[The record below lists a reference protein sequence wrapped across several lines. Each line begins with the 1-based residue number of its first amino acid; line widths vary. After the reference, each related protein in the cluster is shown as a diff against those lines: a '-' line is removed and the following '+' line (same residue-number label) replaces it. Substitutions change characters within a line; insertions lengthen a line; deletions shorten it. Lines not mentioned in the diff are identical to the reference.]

1 MESSCIIVGGGHA
14 GIEAARALSQLGK
27 KTTIITMDTLAL
39 GRLSCNPAVGGVAKS
54 HLVKEIDALGGVM
67 GWASDLSGIQYKTL
81 NKTKGRAVWSL
92 RAQLDKKEYPKV
104 IKDVFL
110 KKHPLINILE
120 GEVVDMFFEKNAVC
134 GVLLSSGKKISCK
147 SAIITSGTFLDGL
160 IHIGNKNFKAGR
172 MGERAATLLSK
183 TFKDKGFEVGRLK
196 TGTPPR
202 ISLKSIEL
210 SKSALAP
217 GDKKPESFSI
227 YSKKT
232 TENFSDCYIFNTN
245 EYCHRVIKKNINKS
259 AMFSGKIKGIGP
271 RYCPSIEDKIFRF
284 SDRPSHQ
291 LFFEPEWKNSDQI
304 YVNGFSTSLPES
316 VQKAAL
322 KKIPGLEKIKFIR
335 PGYAIEYDYF
345 PPRQL
350 KASLESKLIKGLFF
364 AGQINGTSGYEEAAA
379 QGLIAGTNASKFL
392 DKKKPLVLSRSSS
405 YIGVLIDDLITSS
418 LDEPYRMFTSRAEH
432 RLFLRQDNAYTRLSS
447 IAKKHGLLSKDQ
459 NSCVKDYLNTKKEL
473 ELICSKTTVGDGNK
487 KKPLKDWIKMPESFL
502 KADFFPK
509 ETTLLKYFKK
519 ACFEIETTIKY
530 SGYIKNEKERIEK
543 NKKLDSVLL
552 PKNLNYKEI
561 QGLSNESK
569 ERLSLVRPET
579 LGQASRIFGIRPTDI
594 TIIGVVVNKK
604 VSRETKKQ

>member
-27 KTTIITMDTLAL
+27 KTTIITMDVLAL

-67 GWASDLSGIQYKTL
+67 GWASDLSGLQYKTL

-110 KKHPLINILE
+110 KKYPLINIVE
-120 GEVVDMFFEKNAVC
+120 GEVVDMFFEKNSVC
-134 GVLLSSGKKISCK
+134 GVVLSSGKKIACK
-147 SAIITSGTFLDGL
+147 SVIITSGTFLDGL
-160 IHIGNKNFKAGR
+160 IHIGDKSFKAGR
-172 MGERAATLLSK
+172 MGEKAATLLSK
-183 TFKDKGFEVGRLK
+183 TFIGKGFEVGRLK

-202 ISLKSIEL
+202 ISLSSIKL
-210 SKSALAP
+210 SKSVLAP
-217 GDKKPESFSI
+217 GDKKPESFSL

-232 TENFSDCYIFNTN
+232 TKNFSDCYIFNTN
-245 EYCHRVIKKNINKS
+245 KDCHEVIKKNINKS
-259 AMFSGKIKGIGP
+259 AMFSGKIKGVGP

-284 SDRPSHQ
+284 SERASHQ

-392 DKKKPLVLSRSSS
+392 DKKKPLVLSRSNS

-432 RLFLRQDNAYTRLSS
+432 RLFLRQDNAYTRLSLV
-447 IAKKHGLLSKDQ
+447 ANKHGLLSEEQ
-459 NSCVKDYLNTKKEL
+459 SSCVEDYLNTKKEL
-473 ELICSKTTVGDGNK
+473 DLICSKATIGSGSK
-487 KKPLKDWIKMPESFL
+487 KKPLKDWIKMPDSFL
-502 KADFFPK
+502 KAAFFPK
-509 ETTLLKYFKK
+509 KTTLLKHFKK

-530 SGYIKNEKERIEK
+530 GGYIKNEKERIEK
-543 NKKLDSVLL
+543 NKKLDSVVL

-569 ERLSLVRPET
+569 ERLSLVLPET

-594 TIIGVVVNKK
+594 TIIGVLVNKK

>member
-1 MESSCIIVGGGHA
+1 
-14 GIEAARALSQLGK
+14 
-27 KTTIITMDTLAL
+27 
-39 GRLSCNPAVGGVAKS
+39 
-54 HLVKEIDALGGVM
+54 
-67 GWASDLSGIQYKTL
+67 
-81 NKTKGRAVWSL
+81 
-92 RAQLDKKEYPKV
+92 
-104 IKDVFL
+104 
-110 KKHPLINILE
+110 
-120 GEVVDMFFEKNAVC
+120 MF
-134 GVLLSSGKKISCK
+134 
-147 SAIITSGTFLDGL
+147 T
-160 IHIGNKNFKAGR
+160 
-172 MGERAATLLSK
+172 
-183 TFKDKGFEVGRLK
+183 
-196 TGTPPR
+196 
-202 ISLKSIEL
+202 
-210 SKSALAP
+210 
-217 GDKKPESFSI
+217 
-227 YSKKT
+227 
-232 TENFSDCYIFNTN
+232 
-245 EYCHRVIKKNINKS
+245 
-259 AMFSGKIKGIGP
+259 FSGAFALQS
-271 RYCPSIEDKIFRF
+271 RQF
-284 SDRPSHQ
+284 SAC
-291 LFFEPEWKNSDQI
+291 L
-304 YVNGFSTSLPES
+304 
-316 VQKAAL
+316 L
-322 KKIPGLEKIKFIR
+322 KV
-335 PGYAIEYDYF
+335 
-345 PPRQL
+345 QL

-447 IAKKHGLLSKDQ
+447 IAKKHGLLSEDQ
-459 NSCVKDYLNTKKEL
+459 SSCVKDYLNTKKEL